1 MKLAVALQERA
12 DLNIKIGDLK
22 DRIERNVL
30 VQEGEA
36 PTEDPMVLKKELD
49 SCIERLAYLIAAIN
63 KTNCET
69 KVDGKSIT
77 ELLARKDVLEVKSAA
92 YRDIVYVGSSNT
104 DRARNTEIKIVSVI
118 NVKAWQKETDEI
130 AKEIRLIDNK
140 IQETNWTTELI
151 E

>member
-12 DLNIKIGDLK
+12 DLNTKIEDLK
-22 DRIERNVL
+22 GRLNRNIL
-30 VQEGEA
+30 VQEGEKPA
-36 PTEDPMVLKKELD
+36 EDPKDLKKDLD
-49 SCIERLAYLIAAIN
+49 ACINRLEYLIAAIN

-77 ELLARKDVLEVKSAA
+77 ELLARKDALQVKSSA

-104 DRARNTEIKIVSVI
+104 DRARSTEIKIVPVI
-118 NVKAWQKETDEI
+118 DVKAWQKEADET

>member
-12 DLNIKIGDLK
+12 DLNIKIEDLK
-22 DRIERNVL
+22 GRLSRNIL
-30 VQEGEA
+30 VQEGEKPA
-36 PTEDPMVLKKELD
+36 EDPKDLKKELD
-49 SCIERLAYLIAAIN
+49 ACINRLEYLIAAIN

-77 ELLARKDVLEVKSAA
+77 ELLARKDALEVKSAA

-118 NVKAWQKETDEI
+118 NVKSWQKEADET

>member
-22 DRIERNVL
+22 ARINRNVL
-30 VQEGEA
+30 VQEGEK
-36 PTEDPMVLKKELD
+36 PTEDPKDLKKELD
-49 SCIERLAYLIAAIN
+49 TCINRLEYLIAAIN

-77 ELLARKDVLEVKSAA
+77 ELLARKDALEVKSAA

-118 NVKAWQKETDEI
+118 NVKSWQKEADET

>member
-1 MKLAVALQERA
+1 MKLAVALQDRA

-77 ELLARKDVLEVKSAA
+77 ELLARKDALLVKASA
-92 YRDIVYVGSSNT
+92 YRDTVYTGNSNT
-104 DRARNTEIKIVSVI
+104 NRARNTEIKIQSVI
-118 NVKAWQKETDEI
+118 SVKDWQKEADEI
-130 AKEIRLIDNK
+130 AKEVRFIDNTL
-140 IQETNWTTELI
+140 QETNWNTELI

>member
-22 DRIERNVL
+22 ARINRNVL
-30 VQEGEA
+30 VQEGEK
-36 PTEDPMVLKKELD
+36 PTEDPKDLKKELD
-49 SCIERLAYLIAAIN
+49 TCINRLEYLIAAIN

-118 NVKAWQKETDEI
+118 NVKAWQKEADEI

-140 IQETNWTTELI
+140 IQETNWTTELV

>member
-12 DLNIKIGDLK
+12 DLNIKIEDLK

-36 PTEDPMVLKKELD
+36 PTEEPKSLKKELD

-63 KTNCET
+63 KTNCVTMVE
-69 KVDGKSIT
+69 GKTIT
-77 ELLARKDVLEVKSAA
+77 ELLARKDALGVKVSA
-92 YRDIVYVGSSNT
+92 YRDTVYTGNSNT
-104 DRARNTEIKIVSVI
+104 NRARGTEIKIMPVI
-118 NVKAWQKETDEI
+118 DVKAWQKETDET

>member
-22 DRIERNVL
+22 DRINRNVL
-30 VQEGEA
+30 VQEGEK
-36 PTEDPMVLKKELD
+36 PTEDPKDLKKELD
-49 SCIERLAYLIAAIN
+49 TCINRLEYLIAAIN

-118 NVKAWQKETDEI
+118 NVKAWQKEADEI

-140 IQETNWTTELI
+140 IQETNWTTELVG
-151 E
+151 

>member
-22 DRIERNVL
+22 ARINRNVL
-30 VQEGEA
+30 VQEGEK
-36 PTEDPMVLKKELD
+36 PTEDPKDLKKELD
-49 SCIERLAYLIAAIN
+49 VCINRLEYLIAAIN

-77 ELLARKDVLEVKSAA
+77 ELLARKDALEVKSAA

-118 NVKAWQKETDEI
+118 NVKSWQKEADET

>member
-22 DRIERNVL
+22 ARINRNVL
-30 VQEGEA
+30 VQEGEK
-36 PTEDPMVLKKELD
+36 PTEDPKDLKKELD
-49 SCIERLAYLIAAIN
+49 TCINRLEYLIAAIN

-92 YRDIVYVGSSNT
+92 YRDIIYVGSSNT

-118 NVKAWQKETDEI
+118 NVKAWQKEADEI

>member
-22 DRIERNVL
+22 ARINRNVL
-30 VQEGEA
+30 VQEGEK
-36 PTEDPMVLKKELD
+36 PTEDPKDLKKELD
-49 SCIERLAYLIAAIN
+49 SCIERLEYLIAAIN

-77 ELLARKDVLEVKSAA
+77 ELLARKDALEVKSAA

-118 NVKAWQKETDEI
+118 NVKSWQKEADET

>member
-12 DLNIKIGDLK
+12 DLNIKIEDLK
-22 DRIERNVL
+22 GRLNRNIL
-30 VQEGEA
+30 VQEGEKPA
-36 PTEDPMVLKKELD
+36 EDPKDLKKELD
-49 SCIERLAYLIAAIN
+49 ACISRLEYLIAAIN

-69 KVDGKSIT
+69 IVDGKSIT
-77 ELLARKDVLEVKSAA
+77 ELLARKDALQVKASA
-92 YRDIVYVGSSNT
+92 YRDRVYVGSSNT
-104 DRARNTEIKIVSVI
+104 DRARNTEIKIVPVI
-118 NVKAWQKETDEI
+118 DVKAWQKEADET

>member
-12 DLNIKIGDLK
+12 DLNIKIEDLK
-22 DRIERNVL
+22 GRLNRNIL
-30 VQEGEA
+30 VQEGEKPA
-36 PTEDPMVLKKELD
+36 EDPKDLKKELD
-49 SCIERLAYLIAAIN
+49 ACINRLEYLIAAIN

-77 ELLARKDVLEVKSAA
+77 ELLARKDALEVKSAA

-118 NVKAWQKETDEI
+118 NVKAWQKEADET

>member
-1 MKLAVALQERA
+1 MAVALQERA

-22 DRIERNVL
+22 ARINRNVL
-30 VQEGEA
+30 VQEGEK
-36 PTEDPMVLKKELD
+36 PTEDPKDLKKELD
-49 SCIERLAYLIAAIN
+49 TCINRLEYLIAAIN

-118 NVKAWQKETDEI
+118 NVKAWQKEADEI

-140 IQETNWTTELI
+140 IQETNWTTELV

>member
-22 DRIERNVL
+22 ARINRNVL
-30 VQEGEA
+30 VQEGEK
-36 PTEDPMVLKKELD
+36 PTEDPKDLKKELD
-49 SCIERLAYLIAAIN
+49 TCINRLEYLIAAIN

>member
-1 MKLAVALQERA
+1 MRLAVALQERA
-12 DLNIKIGDLK
+12 DLNIKIDDLK

-30 VQEGEA
+30 VQEGEE
-36 PTEDPMVLKKELD
+36 PTEEPMALKKELD

-69 KVDGKSIT
+69 FIDGKSVT
-77 ELLARKDVLEVKSAA
+77 QLLARKDALSVKVSA
-92 YRDIVYVGSSNT
+92 YRDTVYTGNSNT
-104 DRARNTEIKIVSVI
+104 NRARNTEIKIMPAI
-118 NVKAWQKETDEI
+118 DVKAWQKETDLI
-130 AKEIRLIDNK
+130 SKEIRLIDNK

>member
-22 DRIERNVL
+22 ARINRNVL
-30 VQEGEA
+30 VQEGEK
-36 PTEDPMVLKKELD
+36 PTEDPKDLKKELD
-49 SCIERLAYLIAAIN
+49 ACINRLEYLIAAIN

-77 ELLARKDVLEVKSAA
+77 ELLARKDALEVKSAA

-118 NVKAWQKETDEI
+118 NVKSWQKEADELS
-130 AKEIRLIDNK
+130 KEIRLIDNR
-140 IQETNWTTELI
+140 IQETNWTTDLI

>member
-22 DRIERNVL
+22 ARINRNVL
-30 VQEGEA
+30 VQEGEKPA
-36 PTEDPMVLKKELD
+36 EDPKDLKKELD
-49 SCIERLAYLIAAIN
+49 ACINRLEYLIAAIN

-69 KVDGKSIT
+69 IVDGKSIT
-77 ELLARKDVLEVKSAA
+77 ELLARKDALQVKSSV
-92 YRDIVYVGSSNT
+92 YRDSVYVGSSNT
-104 DRARNTEIKIVSVI
+104 DRARSTEIKIVPVI
-118 NVKAWQKETDEI
+118 DVKAWQKETDET

>member
-22 DRIERNVL
+22 ARINRNVL
-30 VQEGEA
+30 VQEGEK
-36 PTEDPMVLKKELD
+36 PTEDPKDLKKEFD
-49 SCIERLAYLIAAIN
+49 TCINRLEYLIAAIN

-77 ELLARKDVLEVKSAA
+77 ELLARKDALQVKSSA
-92 YRDIVYVGSSNT
+92 YRDSVYVGSSNT
-104 DRARNTEIKIVSVI
+104 DRARSTEIKIVPVI
-118 NVKAWQKETDEI
+118 DVKSWQKEADET

-140 IQETNWTTELI
+140 IQETNWTTELV

>member
-22 DRIERNVL
+22 ARINRNVL
-30 VQEGEA
+30 VQEGEK
-36 PTEDPMVLKKELD
+36 PTEDPKDLKKELAA
-49 SCIERLAYLIAAIN
+49 CINRLEYLIAAIN

-118 NVKAWQKETDEI
+118 NVKAWQKEADEI

-140 IQETNWTTELI
+140 IQETNWTTELV

>member
-22 DRIERNVL
+22 ARINRNVL
-30 VQEGEA
+30 VQEGEK
-36 PTEDPMVLKKELD
+36 PTEDPKDLKKELD
-49 SCIERLAYLIAAIN
+49 ACINRLEYLIAAIN

-118 NVKAWQKETDEI
+118 NVKAWQKEADEI

-140 IQETNWTTELI
+140 IQETNWTTELV

>member
-12 DLNIKIGDLK
+12 DLNIKIEDLK
-22 DRIERNVL
+22 GRLNRNIL
-30 VQEGEA
+30 VQEGEKPA
-36 PTEDPMVLKKELD
+36 EDPKDLKKELD
-49 SCIERLAYLIAAIN
+49 ACINRLEYLIAAIN

-77 ELLARKDVLEVKSAA
+77 ELLARKDALEVKSAA

-104 DRARNTEIKIVSVI
+104 DRARNTEIKIVPVI
-118 NVKAWQKETDEI
+118 DVKAWQKEADET

>member
-1 MKLAVALQERA
+1 M
-12 DLNIKIGDLK
+12 DPK
-22 DRIERNVL
+22 D
-30 VQEGEA
+30 
-36 PTEDPMVLKKELD
+36 LKKELD
-49 SCIERLAYLIAAIN
+49 ACINRLEYLIAAIN
-63 KTNCET
+63 KTTCET

-77 ELLARKDVLEVKSAA
+77 ELLARKDALEVKSAA
-92 YRDIVYVGSSNT
+92 YRDIVYVGSCNT

-118 NVKAWQKETDEI
+118 NVKSWQKEADET

>member
-22 DRIERNVL
+22 ARINRNVL
-30 VQEGEA
+30 VQEGEK
-36 PTEDPMVLKKELD
+36 PTEDPKDLKKELD
-49 SCIERLAYLIAAIN
+49 ACINRLEYLIAAIN

-77 ELLARKDVLEVKSAA
+77 ELLARRDALEVKSAA

-118 NVKAWQKETDEI
+118 NVKAWQKEADEI

-140 IQETNWTTELI
+140 IQETNWTTELV

>member
-12 DLNIKIGDLK
+12 DLNIKIEDLK
-22 DRIERNVL
+22 GRLNRNIL
-30 VQEGEA
+30 VQEGEKPA
-36 PTEDPMVLKKELD
+36 EDPKDLKKELD
-49 SCIERLAYLIAAIN
+49 ACINRLEYLIAAIN

-77 ELLARKDVLEVKSAA
+77 ELLARKDALEVKSAA

-118 NVKAWQKETDEI
+118 NVKSWQKEADET

>member
-22 DRIERNVL
+22 ARINRNVL
-30 VQEGEA
+30 VQEGEK
-36 PTEDPMVLKKELD
+36 PTEDPKDLKKELD
-49 SCIERLAYLIAAIN
+49 TCINRLEYLIAAIN

-140 IQETNWTTELI
+140 IQGTNWTTELI